1 MLLPNPTFFI
11 KILNKFQLILLQP
24 FVHLRQLLKSS
35 KFRCFSD
42 LELRSTVWSVL
53 CYCVL
58 HRQSQFFFF
67 NPSVFGNYFVLCY
80 GVMCTS
86 FTFFYTAG
94 IFWAPYKQTG
104 VLPKY
109 LASLGGL
116 PEADHEGNCWIS
128 KGKICP
134 LLGEWALLN
143 EEPPKEKMMVYVQI
157 TLQFH

>member
-11 KILNKFQLILLQP
+11 KILNKFQLILLQL

-58 HRQSQFFFF
+58 HRQLWFFFF

-80 GVMCTS
+80 GVNVYFFHFFFIQQGCSGPHINRQECCPSTWHHLVTS
-86 FTFFYTAG
+86 LKLTMKEIAG
-94 IFWAPYKQTG
+94 FQRERSVFCLENG
-104 VLPKY
+104 
-109 LASLGGL
+109 S
-116 PEADHEGNCWIS
+116 C
-128 KGKICP
+128 
-134 LLGEWALLN
+134 
-143 EEPPKEKMMVYVQI
+143 
-157 TLQFH
+157 